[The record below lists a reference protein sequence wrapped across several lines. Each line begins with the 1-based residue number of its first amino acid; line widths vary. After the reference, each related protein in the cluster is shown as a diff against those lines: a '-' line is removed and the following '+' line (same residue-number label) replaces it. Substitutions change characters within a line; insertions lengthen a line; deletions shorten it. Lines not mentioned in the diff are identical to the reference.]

1 VIDLVLVQQ
10 ALAAWPGAPPSA
22 LADETPRLAAVLR
35 AAAVGACGP
44 GDLAGMVRD
53 TLRWWQED
61 AGAESLPSALTIPA
75 TSPWP
80 TAEEWRMAGVS
91 TAPGYTPE
99 QLRVT
104 AVAAWRPAWL
114 PSEEPIDAFPA
125 SRLMRRVDDATAGD
139 PVWEHATR
147 LDGYRSLEQRE
158 AVRTVISAPPDST
171 VLILLPTGSGKSL
184 VGLLHALVVGPR
196 ATSVV
201 VVPTTSL
208 AIDQEEQLRDR
219 LRAVNAPDAEEPFA
233 FYGGA
238 QNARNQAQRLQILQ
252 RVRDGGQ
259 RVVFT
264 SPEALFGAL
273 GEALGV
279 AARAGQLGQ
288 LVIDEAH
295 IVASWGTEFR
305 PDFQALAGFRRRLRA
320 AAAENGYLFRTLL
333 LTATATRSDVET
345 LAALFTEDAGGLIA
359 GGAAALRP
367 ELAYKVAEAT
377 DRDERRTFLIEA
389 IRHLPRPMFVY
400 VTTLDDA
407 DELES
412 LIREL
417 GIERVVKVTGDTGDE
432 ARREAVRAL
441 RGGGGEPI
449 SADIAVANSAFGLGI
464 DVNDVRTV
472 IHACLPETIDRY
484 YQEVGRAGR
493 DGRAA
498 LGLMLWT
505 PSDADVARSVG
516 KVKLIGVELARKHW
530 QGMLR
535 DAETRDEL
543 LWVPLSSLRIGLP
556 ERSDENERWNSRT
569 LSSMARAGF
578 IQLVGTTRTEAH
590 GVVLAIRLL
599 RHDLEAPNTWDAFE
613 QMRKRTYQGV
623 EERLEAVLEVART
636 GHVCD
641 ALEALYTF
649 VAPSVLP
656 QPITAHYACGGCAA
670 CRFDCPVP
678 TPPLPLR
685 PGRVGRAPTT
695 SCLDQLT
702 EPSGKAIAVSGANS
716 GWERDYGR
724 LVVAAHRLGV
734 RSLVCPPSVRQA
746 REVRRAMRDL
756 VLSAGLDAPLL
767 TELSEALNEPEYL
780 PSMPTLLLLDPQR
793 PTPDAHRALHVLPHP
808 ALAVMSEEQPSEE
821 REDMTVTELRPGLPS
836 VNEMIDRLDAC
847 LT

>member
-1 VIDLVLVQQ
+1 MLIDFVLVQQ
-10 ALAAWPGAPPSA
+10 ALAAWPDAPPLA
-22 LADETPRLAAVLR
+22 LADQTPRLEAVLQ
-35 AAAVGACGP
+35 AAAAGKCGP

-53 TLRWWQED
+53 TLRCWQEQ
-61 AGAESLPSALTIPA
+61 AGQEALPSALSIPA

-80 TAEEWRMAGVS
+80 TVEEWRLAGVS
-91 TAPGYTPE
+91 TAPGQTPE
-99 QLRVT
+99 QLRII

-114 PSEEPIDAFPA
+114 MSDEPADAFPS
-125 SRLMRRVDDATAGD
+125 SRLMRRVEDETAAD
-139 PVWEHATR
+139 PVWEHATG
-147 LDGYRSLEQRE
+147 LESYRSLEQRE
-158 AVRTVISAPPDST
+158 AVRTVISAPPDAT

-184 VGLLHALVVGPR
+184 VGLLHPLAVGPG
-196 ATSVV
+196 TTTVV

-233 FYGGA
+233 FYGAA
-238 QNARNQAQRLQILQ
+238 QNARMKTQRLQILQ

-273 GEALGV
+273 GEALTV
-279 AARAGQLGQ
+279 AAQAGQLGQ

-305 PDFQALAGFRRRLRA
+305 PDFQALAGFRRRLRSA
-320 AAAENGYLFRTLL
+320 AGENGHKFRTVL
-333 LTATATRSDVET
+333 LTATATRGDIET
-345 LAALFTEDAGGLIA
+345 LATLFSEDGENLVA

-367 ELAYKVAEAT
+367 ELAYLVAQAT
-377 DRDERRTFLIEA
+377 DRDERTAFLVEA
-389 IRHLPRPMFVY
+389 IRHLPRPVFVY
-400 VTTLDDA
+400 ATTPDDA
-407 DELES
+407 AELDS
-412 LIREL
+412 LIRQL
-417 GIERVVKVTGDTGDE
+417 GIKRVVRVTGETRDE
-432 ARREAVRAL
+432 ARRDAVRAL

-449 SADIAVANSAFGLGI
+449 SADIAVATSAFGLGI

-505 PSDADVARSVG
+505 RSDAELARRVG
-516 KVKLIGVELARKHW
+516 AVKLIGVDLARKHW
-530 QGMLR
+530 RGMVR
-535 DAETRDEL
+535 DAESRDGL
-543 LWVPLSSLRIGLP
+543 LWIPLASLRIGLI

-578 IQLVGTTRTEAH
+578 IQLVGTTRSEGN
-590 GVVLAIRLL
+590 GVMIAVRLL
-599 RHDLEAPNTWDAFE
+599 RHDLEAVQTWDDFE
-613 QMRKRTYQGV
+613 QMRQRTYQGV
-623 EERLEAVLEVART
+623 NERLQAVLQVARS

-649 VAPSVLP
+649 VAPDVLP

-670 CRFDCPVP
+670 CQPPRPVP

-685 PGRVGRAPTT
+685 PIRVARAATPE
-695 SCLDQLT
+695 LDQLT
-702 EPSGKAIAVSGANS
+702 ELSGAAIAVSDARPD
-716 GWERDYGR
+716 WARDYGR
-724 LVVAAHRLGV
+724 LVEAAHRLGV
-734 RSLVCPPSVRQA
+734 RSLVCPPSVRHA
-746 REVRRAMRDL
+746 REVSRALRDL
-756 VLSAGLDAPLL
+756 VLSASLDAPLL

-780 PSMPTLLLLDPQR
+780 PSAPTLLLLDPQQ
-793 PTPDAHRALHVLPHP
+793 PTPDAHRALHMLPPP
-808 ALAVMSEEQPSEE
+808 ALAVMSAEQVSEE
-821 REDMTVTELRPGLPS
+821 REDMTMTELRPGLPS
-836 VNEMIDRLDAC
+836 VREMIDRLQAC
-847 LT
+847 LI